1 MRAWIL
7 ALIFMVAAAQPAP
20 ALTGA
25 EQAGIRAVIGQQIE
39 AFRRDDETA
48 AYALAA
54 PKLHE
59 VFPTASRFMAMVRHS
74 YPQVYRPKSYTFTTL
89 QQTGDQTLQAVEIE
103 DSAGGLWT
111 AWYALQQ
118 EPDGAWKIAGCW
130 LVRSQAAG
138 A

>member
-7 ALIFMVAAAQPAP
+7 ALIFMLAAARPAP
-20 ALTGA
+20 AFTGA

-39 AFRRDDETA
+39 AFRQDDAAA
-48 AYALAA
+48 AYAFAA

-59 VFPTASRFMAMVRHS
+59 VFPAAPVFMAMVRRA

-89 QQTGDQTLQAVEIE
+89 KQEGEQILQAVEIE
-103 DSAGGLWT
+103 DSAGDLWT

-118 EPDGAWKIAGCW
+118 QPDGAWKIAGCW